1 MKAILNR
8 CIIGA
13 VVLTNVFLA
22 ASTPI
27 PLTGSGLLS
36 VKLFN
41 GDDKVPDA
49 SRDLQFDLENE
60 GELGLLARD
69 PTDEDNDSVDSKPTP
84 NPITIPHVFRPAG
97 TSSEPE
103 LKMTIPRITE
113 HTCWGSVL
121 NIIHLIDAAA
131 ERDTNL
137 KGPRDTF
144 VQELTTTAALKV
156 SLKKITQRIER
167 LRPTAL
173 HMQETTELDLET
185 ILDHIETAVKKHNEF
200 QADIKIPIGFFPNE
214 NLGMKVPYP
223 KNVDAVNSVKV
234 ILRLLRSATG
244 SNTENL
250 MVQLVNFKKTL
261 SLHYELAL
269 PNFQRQHHTRLTVA
283 KFTACQELIRKAIER
298 HNNNDWVE
306 DDQFVIPEFP
316 DDENYYQPPPTQDNL
331 KAPQIPKIFFIQSTS
346 KKSLHLSI
354 PRRDDKD
361 GKESVN
367 QILDLMALVGG
378 SPNLQKSWNTF
389 RDNLN
394 RQLEVIEKPQAWGPL
409 GEEGADTRKQAVVDA
424 IKTHNGRLRVK
435 NRSKEVLDPGQKRPA
450 DGPHERVPG
459 PRHETGQGTGTTKTS
474 LEAPHKTPPLQPQ
487 PDSEGE
493 EENEGG
499 DILRKWT
506 PANVLPDGTVEKWT
520 VPPHLQRPREDGGRS
535 GSGSN
540 TTN

>member
-36 VKLFN
+36 VNSFN
-41 GDDKVPDA
+41 GVDKVPTA
-49 SRDLQFDLENE
+49 SHDRD
-60 GELGLLARD
+60 LGLLARD
-69 PTDEDNDSVDSKPTP
+69 PTDEDNDSLDSKPTP
-84 NPITIPHVFRPAG
+84 NLNTITIPHVFRPAR

-113 HTCWGSVL
+113 YTCWGSVL

-131 ERDTNL
+131 ERETNL
-137 KGPRDTF
+137 KGPRNTF
-144 VQELTTTAALKV
+144 LQELTTTADLKV
-156 SLKKITQRIER
+156 SLKAITQKIER

-173 HMQETTELDLET
+173 HMQETTRLNLET
-185 ILDHIETAVKKHNEF
+185 ILDHIETAVTKHNQF
-200 QADIKIPIGFFPNE
+200 KADIKMPIGFFPHE

-223 KNVDAVNSVKV
+223 ENVKAVNSVKV

-244 SNTENL
+244 SNTEHL
-250 MVQLVNFKKTL
+250 IFQLLNFKKIL

-269 PNFQRQHHTRLTVA
+269 PNFQRQHYTRLTVA
-283 KFTACQELIRKAIER
+283 KFTACQELIRMAIAR
-298 HNNNDWVE
+298 HNDNIWVE

-316 DDENYYQPPPTQDNL
+316 DDGNYYQPPPTQVNL
-331 KAPQIPKIFFIQSTS
+331 KDPHIPKTFFIPSTY

-354 PRRDDKD
+354 PHEDDKD

-367 QILDLMALVGG
+367 QILELMALVGG

-394 RQLEVIEKPQAWGPL
+394 RRLDVIEKPKVWGPL
-409 GEEGADTRKQAVVDA
+409 SEEGGDTCKQAVLDA
-424 IKTHNGRLRVK
+424 IEAHNQRLRVK
-435 NRSKEVLDPGQKRPA
+435 NRSKEVADPRKKRPA
-450 DGPHERVPG
+450 GGPHERVPG
-459 PRHETGQGTGTTKTS
+459 PRHKTGQETGTAKTS